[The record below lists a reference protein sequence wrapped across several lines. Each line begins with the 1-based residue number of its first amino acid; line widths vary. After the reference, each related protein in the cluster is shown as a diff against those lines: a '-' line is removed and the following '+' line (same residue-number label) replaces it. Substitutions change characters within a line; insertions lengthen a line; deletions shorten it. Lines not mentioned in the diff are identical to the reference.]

1 LIGATTFVELEARA
15 SGGRHSLLVRG
26 QTKFTPSK
34 VIVSTTARFKRRRVS
49 TPVEFT
55 VVALAFH
62 VTSLLMPS
70 PSLSTTKT
78 FLAARISAQGALLE
92 AGQLGLEDV
101 FVDLVLN
108 RALSYLERGRKY
120 GMKFILDGK
129 SNFKVEDLEVLMSL
143 KRLLTIPL
151 DVQVMFDESYNHHF
165 AFTG

>member
-1 LIGATTFVELEARA
+1 
-15 SGGRHSLLVRG
+15 
-26 QTKFTPSK
+26 
-34 VIVSTTARFKRRRVS
+34 
-49 TPVEFT
+49 
-55 VVALAFH
+55 
-62 VTSLLMPS
+62 
-70 PSLSTTKT
+70 
-78 FLAARISAQGALLE
+78 LAARISAQGALLE

>member
-1 LIGATTFVELEARA
+1 M
-15 SGGRHSLLVRG
+15 
-26 QTKFTPSK
+26 
-34 VIVSTTARFKRRRVS
+34 
-49 TPVEFT
+49 EFT

-70 PSLSTTKT
+70 PSLSTAET
-78 FLAARISAQGALLE
+78 FLVARISAQGALLE

-101 FVDLVLN
+101 FVDLVLS